1 MIILV
6 FLKHFC
12 LDIGGNNMKLE
23 IIRDEI
29 RKILF
34 FNSLLENQES
44 MFKYIP
50 ELKSM
55 VGFEHRHPH
64 HNLDVWNHTLAV
76 LENLKDETDIEL
88 KMAGLLHDIGKP
100 FSYQDD
106 EVRHFHGH
114 PEVSKEMSIKILTR
128 LGYNEDFIDN
138 VCYLVLKHDT
148 PIEIEHLDNSYEM
161 VKKLLTLQYADA
173 KAHHPDKI
181 KKRIDFLDRISKQ
194 LESIKE
200 REER

>member
-1 MIILV
+1 MEPE
-6 FLKHFC
+6 
-12 LDIGGNNMKLE
+12 GT
-23 IIRDEI
+23 RDKI
-29 RKILF
+29 RKILL
-34 FNSLLENQES
+34 FNTLQENQES
-44 MFKYIP
+44 IWKYIP

-64 HNLDVWNHTLAV
+64 HNLDVWKHTLAV
-76 LENLKDETDIEL
+76 LRNLNDESDIEL

-106 EVRHFHGH
+106 EIRHFHGH
-114 PEVSKEMSIKILTR
+114 PEVSKEISMKILTR
-128 LGYNEDFIDN
+128 LGYSEDFIGN

-148 PIEIEHLDNSYEM
+148 PIETEHLDNSYEM

-181 KKRIDFLDRISKQ
+181 KKRIDFLDSISKQ
-194 LESIKE
+194 LKFIKE

>member
-1 MIILV
+1 ME
-6 FLKHFC
+6 
-12 LDIGGNNMKLE
+12 LE
-23 IIRDEI
+23 RIRDEI
-29 RKILF
+29 QRMLLF
-34 FNSLLENQES
+34 NTLQENQES
-44 MFKYIP
+44 IWKYIP

-55 VGFEHRHPH
+55 VGFEHKHPH
-64 HNLDVWNHTLAV
+64 HNLDVWKHTLAV

-100 FSYQDD
+100 FSYQDG

-114 PEVSKEMSIKILTR
+114 PEVSKEMSMEILTR
-128 LGYNEDFIDN
+128 LGYSEDFISN

-148 PIEIEHLDNSYEM
+148 PIETEHLNNSYAM

-181 KKRIDFLDRISKQ
+181 KKRTDFLDSISKQ
-194 LESIKE
+194 LRSIKE
-200 REER
+200 REEI